1 VSGKKLRIE
10 VVSDPVCPWCYV
22 GKHRLERALEQRPGL
37 DVDVHWQPFQLNPD
51 MPREGRNRRDYY
63 REKFGAEAAETMLAG
78 MQQTGEEVGIE
89 FGSDPD
95 AMAPNTL
102 SAHVLM
108 HLAEADQGVDA
119 DELAEKLFAAH
130 HVDCENIGDHAVLTR
145 IAGEVGM
152 DEGVVAERLAAG
164 VDEEAVREKIA
175 RSVALGVSGVP
186 FFIVN
191 GKYGISGAQPPEI
204 LVDAFDQ
211 IAAESSGANSA

>member
-1 VSGKKLRIE
+1 MTGKKLKIE

-22 GKHRLERALEQRPGL
+22 GKRRLESALDQRPGL
-37 DVDVHWQPFQLNPD
+37 DVDVQWQPFQLNPD
-51 MPREGRNRRDYY
+51 MPRDGRNRRDYY
-63 REKFGAEAAETMLAG
+63 REKFGADTAETLLAG

-89 FGSDPD
+89 FGQDPE

-108 HLAEADQGVDA
+108 HWADA
-119 DELAEKLFAAH
+119 DESIDAGNLAEKLFHAH
-130 HVDCENIGDHAVLTR
+130 HVACEDIGNQAVLTR

-152 DEGVVAERLAAG
+152 DEGKVAERLAAG
-164 VDEEAVREKIA
+164 VDEDTVKAKIA
-175 RSVALGVSGVP
+175 HSVSLGVSGVP

-204 LVDAFDQ
+204 LADAFDQ
-211 IAAESSGANSA
+211 ISAEG

>member
-1 VSGKKLRIE
+1 MTGKKLKIE

-22 GKHRLERALEQRPGL
+22 GKRRLESALDQRPGL
-37 DVDVHWQPFQLNPD
+37 DVDVQWQPFQLNPD
-51 MPREGRNRRDYY
+51 MPRDGRNRRDYY
-63 REKFGAEAAETMLAG
+63 REKFGADTAETLLAG

-89 FGSDPD
+89 FGQDPE

-108 HLAEADQGVDA
+108 HWADA
-119 DELAEKLFAAH
+119 DESIDAGNLAEKLFHAH
-130 HVDCENIGDHAVLTR
+130 HVACEDIGNQAVLTR

-152 DEGVVAERLAAG
+152 DEAEVAERLAAG
-164 VDEEAVREKIA
+164 VDEETVQAKIA
-175 RSVALGVSGVP
+175 QSVSLGVSGVP

-211 IAAESSGANSA
+211 ISAEG